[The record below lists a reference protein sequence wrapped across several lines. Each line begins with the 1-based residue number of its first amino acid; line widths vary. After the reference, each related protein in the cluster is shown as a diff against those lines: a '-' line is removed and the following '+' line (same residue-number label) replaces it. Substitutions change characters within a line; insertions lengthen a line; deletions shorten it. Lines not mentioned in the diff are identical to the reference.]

1 VASATE
7 VIRLKSERSEADP
20 PRVHF
25 ERLVIEAGTDTFSL
39 DLHRQMTVIAGVGGT
54 EREGLI
60 TELIGGLGQG
70 RSGVHLEI
78 ASDAGARY
86 AIFRPAGARHRVVDI
101 DAAADVTAEF
111 TSGDRLDVLDR
122 AGLGQDASRRQLCM
136 EATDLVTRSR
146 FEEYVLRLA
155 RVDQDRLWDVADRV
169 RERER
174 HLTECALA
182 AGSDPEDAVMFEE
195 IERRHHALE
204 EAQGTHERVRYLSF
218 ILGAGSALVGVVAAV
233 MYGSW
238 AALPFLALA
247 IAATAASIVFWQRV
261 EQTRKDEEAALRSV
275 GTNSYMSF
283 QINRVN
289 GLLTSDHAR
298 RQMMRA
304 AEEHRAAIAEWR
316 VLVDD
321 IPVSWAVEH
330 AAEVRRQAA
339 RLRETVGVRHPMAM
353 TMTSDEESAAELAH
367 ALLQRLVLLRSI
379 GANGES
385 FPLLLDDA
393 LAAVDPTVKPELL
406 ELLMSASAHQ
416 QVIYL
421 TDDPDVADWARV
433 EALAGAMSIVEPTL
447 AHSHD
452 SIPRRTGQLAV

>member
-1 VASATE
+1 MHV
-7 VIRLKSERSEADP
+7 
-20 PRVHF
+20 
-25 ERLVIEAGTDTFSL
+25 ERLVIEAGTETFSL
-39 DLHRQMTVIAGVGGT
+39 DLHEQMTVIAGVGGP

-60 TELIGGLGQG
+60 TELIGGLGRG

-78 ASDAGARY
+78 ASDAGTRY

-111 TSGDRLDVLDR
+111 TTGDHLDLLDR
-122 AGLGQDASRRQLCM
+122 AGLGQDGSRRKLCM
-136 EATDLVTRSR
+136 KATDLVTRSR
-146 FEEYVLRLA
+146 LEEYVLRLA

-169 RERER
+169 QEREK
-174 HLTECALA
+174 HLTESALA

-204 EAQGTHERVRYLSF
+204 EAQEAHERVRYLSF
-218 ILGAGSALVGVVAAV
+218 ILGAGSALVGVAAAV
-233 MYGSW
+233 MYGTW
-238 AALPFLALA
+238 AALPFLVLA
-247 IAATAASIVFWQRV
+247 VAATAASIFFWQRV

-275 GTNSYMSF
+275 GTNSYLSF

-321 IPVSWAVEH
+321 IPVSWAMEH
-330 AAEVRRQAA
+330 ADKVRQQAA
-339 RLRETVGVRHPMAM
+339 RLRETVGVRNPMAM

-379 GANGES
+379 GANRES

-393 LAAVDPTVKPELL
+393 LASVDPTVKPELL
-406 ELLMSASAHQ
+406 ELLMSASKHQ

-421 TDDPDVADWARV
+421 TDDPDVAEWARV
-433 EALAGAMSIVEPTL
+433 EALTGAMSIVEPSL
-447 AHSHD
+447 AHRS
-452 SIPRRTGQLAV
+452 SPLSRRSGQLAV

>member
-1 VASATE
+1 
-7 VIRLKSERSEADP
+7 
-20 PRVHF
+20 VHF

-39 DLHRQMTVIAGVGGT
+39 ELHRQMTVIAGVGRP

-60 TELIGGLGQG
+60 TELIGGLGRG

-78 ASDAGARY
+78 ASDAGTRY

-101 DAAADVTAEF
+101 DAATDVTAEF
-111 TSGDRLDVLDR
+111 TTGDGLDVLDR

-136 EATDLVTRSR
+136 TASDLVTRSR
-146 FEEYVLRLA
+146 VEEYVLRLA
-155 RVDQDRLWDVADRV
+155 RIDQDRLWDVAERV
-169 RERER
+169 KERER
-174 HLTECALA
+174 HLTESATA

-204 EAQGTHERVRYLSF
+204 EAQQAHERVRYLSF
-218 ILGAGSALVGVVAAV
+218 LLGAGSALVGVAAAV
-233 MYGSW
+233 LYGTW
-238 AALPFLALA
+238 AALPFLVLA
-247 IAATAASIVFWQRV
+247 IAATTASIFFWQRV
-261 EQTRKDEEAALRSV
+261 ERTRKDEDAALRTV
-275 GTNSYMSF
+275 GTNSYLSF

-321 IPVSWAVEH
+321 IPVSWALDH
-330 AAEVRRQAA
+330 ANEVRQQAA
-339 RLRETVGVRHPMAM
+339 RLRETVGVRNPMAM
-353 TMTSDEESAAELAH
+353 IMTTDEESAAELAH

-393 LAAVDPTVKPELL
+393 LASVDPTVKPELL
-406 ELLMSASAHQ
+406 ELLMSASTHQ

-421 TDDPDVADWARV
+421 TNDPDVAEWARV
-433 EALAGAMSIVEPTL
+433 EALTGAMSIVEPAL
-447 AHSHD
+447 AHRGGST
-452 SIPRRTGQLAV
+452 SRRSGQVTV